1 MERLGKRILVITVG
15 LMLSAACIQSADQN
29 KLTKV
34 LHHTNDDAQSSNIE
48 LGTLFFYFEK
58 EPLYRVVPNQNKDTF
73 VFEFSNIAPDSPE
86 SAAMIK
92 KVNSSK
98 APHYTVKIE
107 REKAP
112 VNGLRVVLKFNPD
125 VIGVAVDH
133 TPSIRM
139 EKGVVFHFHNKE
151 LLNKIKLSA
160 QKPVLS
166 IASLRHSQPTVVID
180 CGHGGSDA
188 GAIGCALIKEKEI
201 LLPIGLEVARLLESE
216 GVGAILT
223 RATDRTVGLDERT
236 TLANTRHADAFV
248 SIHANS
254 APNSHVRGIETFCV
268 DPQDFQAKFASLTPQ
283 EKKVADSF
291 FLNRCAQAQLL
302 ADALHEKLIAQLSEK
317 KYPVVDR
324 KVKHASSQVLVGAH
338 MPAVLIEIGFVTH
351 ESESRL
357 LKSPKYQQVVAQ
369 GISNGILAF
378 LEAKKA

>member
-1 MERLGKRILVITVG
+1 MERLGKRILVIAIG
-15 LMLSAACIQSADQN
+15 ILLSISTLRPADQN

-34 LHHTNDDAQSSNIE
+34 FHHTNDDAKSTNIE
-48 LGTLFFYFEK
+48 LGTLFFYFDR
-58 EPLYRVVPNQNKDTF
+58 EPVYRVVPNQAKDKL
-73 VFEFSNIAPDSPE
+73 VFEFSDIAPDSAE
-86 SAAMIK
+86 TAAMIK

-98 APHYTVKIE
+98 APHYSITIE
-107 REKAP
+107 RAKAP
-112 VNGLRVVLKFNPD
+112 VNGLRVVMKFNPD
-125 VIGVAVDH
+125 LIGVTIDH
-133 TPSIRM
+133 SPSIRM
-139 EKGVVFHFHNKE
+139 EKGVIFHLHNKE
-151 LLNKIKLSA
+151 LLKTIKASA

-166 IASLRHSQPTVVID
+166 IAAASKPTVVID

-188 GAIGCALIKEKEI
+188 GAIGCALIKEKEV
-201 LLPIGLEVARLLESE
+201 LLPIGLEVARLLEQE

-223 RATDRTVGLDERT
+223 RSTDCTVGLDERT
-236 TLANTRHADAFV
+236 TLANTHHADAFI

-254 APNSHVRGIETFCV
+254 APNAHVRGIETFCV
-268 DPQDFQAKFASLTPQ
+268 DPKNFQGKYASLTPE
-283 EKKVADSF
+283 EKKIADGF

-302 ADALHEKLIAQLSEK
+302 ADALHGKLLAEISQK

-338 MPAVLIEIGFVTH
+338 MPAVLVEIGFVTH

-378 LEAKKA
+378 LHANNA